1 MLRPPPFRLVSLTNF
16 IPEGAD
22 KAHETKLA
30 KYPGAARR
38 RCHRYVV
45 GDTGEGDIKVVVDGT
60 DVGSTGYV
68 TSMNSPTIIVISGNE
83 QGFSARTL
91 FAPRKI
97 VASAFGASATA
108 AKGIPGAP
116 GAAVF
121 GVSVVNLSCQGF
133 LDNCISVA

>member
-1 MLRPPPFRLVSLTNF
+1 M
-16 IPEGAD
+16 
-22 KAHETKLA
+22 
-30 KYPGAARR
+30 
-38 RCHRYVV
+38 V

-133 LDNCISVA
+133 LDNCISVE